1 MDKHSVVVD
10 NKAMFGAD
18 RLEKQN
24 NTLVVVAWQSILTN
38 QTAARTDALQLREYL
53 PDKLSKYPLENVL
66 LFYTHQQAFAEP
78 EKTVLQASW
87 GTVLGMLSD

>member
-24 NTLVVVAWQSILTN
+24 NTLVVVAWQFFLMN
-38 QTAARTDALQLREYL
+38 QSAARSEALQLGGHL
-53 PDKLSKYPLENVL
+53 PEKLSKYPLENVL